1 MFKNGV
7 IKVFWQKALKANTV
21 HVKSSPP
28 SCKVETSVNC
38 NWSDTL
44 MILTTVNKM

>member
-7 IKVFWQKALKANTV
+7 IKINSGLVFWQKALKANTV

-28 SCKVETSVNC
+28 SCKVETVNC

-44 MILTTVNKM
+44 MNC